1 MLIDD
6 SPDRWIN
13 NLGPSRS
20 FAILSHSDGT
30 SNVSDSEV
38 ESATPRSVERP
49 KSSQPPRREVS
60 WLNLGANS
68 QSLESIAH
76 HFQKDYIDC
85 FLSSSTLRRVRASDD
100 LSTHTCPGYI
110 REEITLTS
118 EVSKS
123 AIVSHASADPGERC
137 SFCGDLVVL
146 RDINFERDFGQWFD
160 PDEEEGLQSPRD
172 LEEDDFDFEDG
183 DFEWFNLDKAKG
195 MQRPWDQ
202 EEQDRDFERDFG
214 QWFNSDKANGMQR
227 PKDRNVERDFGQSF
241 NPDKV
246 EKLQRAEDRNF
257 ERDFGQWFNPDKAEK
272 MQRAEDRNFE
282 RDFGQWFNPDKVEG
296 MQRAED
302 RNFERDFGQWFNP
315 NENGRRGFGIKENS
329 NVLNFD
335 LSR

>member
-76 HFQKDYIDC
+76 HFQDYIDC

-110 REEITLTS
+110 WEEITLTS

-172 LEEDDFDFEDG
+172 LEEDDFDFE
-183 DFEWFNLDKAKG
+183 WFNLDKAEG

-227 PKDRNVERDFGQSF
+227 PKDRNLKGILANRSTQIRSRECRGL
-241 NPDKV
+241 KIGIL
-246 EKLQRAEDRNF
+246 KGILA
-257 ERDFGQWFNPDKAEK
+257 
-272 MQRAEDRNFE
+272 
-282 RDFGQWFNPDKVEG
+282 
-296 MQRAED
+296 
-302 RNFERDFGQWFNP
+302 
-315 NENGRRGFGIKENS
+315 NGSTRMRTAAGASGSRKTLMCSISTFRGRFRSI
-329 NVLNFD
+329 
-335 LSR
+335 